1 MCSLYFAKQYKY
13 ILFLF
18 QLKKVQEDLEKEVEN
33 LQMER
38 RQLGAY
44 VERTEL
50 WWENQGKWKAH
61 VSNAEVYI
69 CDHFA

>member
-1 MCSLYFAKQYKY
+1 M
-13 ILFLF
+13 
-18 QLKKVQEDLEKEVEN
+18 QEDLEKEVEN

-61 VSNAEVYI
+61 VSNAEVSI
-69 CDHFA
+69 CDHFD